1 MGPEATI
8 LLMQRVL
15 SSTKAEDDVDHIPMI
30 VHQNTQV
37 PSRIDHLISGTGSD
51 PVPTLLKMASD
62 LERLG
67 CDILAMPCNT
77 AHYYYDSL
85 SNSVSVPFL
94 NMVELTVKTLTEM
107 RVRSVGVLASP
118 AVKNTR
124 IFDPY
129 CKEYGLQSFFS
140 ENDQEVLSIIKD
152 VKRNNMNLSTISR
165 FKKEITYL
173 NDKGCDAILLGC
185 TEFSILSEHLDKKQ
199 VFVDSID
206 CLTREI
212 AFLATS

>member
-1 MGPEATI
+1 MKKFGILGGMGPEATI

-107 RVRSVGVLASP
+107 GVRSVGV
-118 AVKNTR
+118 
-124 IFDPY
+124 
-129 CKEYGLQSFFS
+129 
-140 ENDQEVLSIIKD
+140 
-152 VKRNNMNLSTISR
+152 KRRL
-165 FKKEITYL
+165 
-173 NDKGCDAILLGC
+173 
-185 TEFSILSEHLDKKQ
+185 
-199 VFVDSID
+199 
-206 CLTREI
+206 
-212 AFLATS
+212 